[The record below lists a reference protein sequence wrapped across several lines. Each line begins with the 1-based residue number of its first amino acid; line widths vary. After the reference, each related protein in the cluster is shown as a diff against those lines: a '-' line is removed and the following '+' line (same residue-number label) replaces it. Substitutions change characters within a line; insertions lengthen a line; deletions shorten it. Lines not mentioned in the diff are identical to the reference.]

1 MTKPNPFRVGI
12 AGLGMGREHLYALRS
27 LAEGYEVAC
36 VCDID
41 ASRAQAI
48 AQEEQVPAWTDSFEK
63 LVAMDLD
70 IISICTPSY
79 LHTEQALA
87 ALAAGKHVILEKPAA
102 GSLHEIDELESAMDR
117 SGRLLMPVFQQ
128 RFGGG
133 LQKLKYLVDLGLA
146 GKPILATA
154 ETAWRRRGPYY
165 ATWHGQWQTELG
177 GALATLGI
185 HAHDQVSYILGPAS
199 SVMAHIATL
208 VNPIETED
216 TAAISL
222 RMQNGALASFS
233 VTTGSA
239 QETTRLRFCFSNLS
253 AESNPTAYAPS
264 REPWVFT
271 GDTPE
276 IDAQIQSALE
286 DFQPQSESLA
296 GQFQRFYAS
305 LTQAAP
311 LPVTLQDAYR
321 AVELLTAIYLSAR
334 TRQAVDLPIP
344 PNHPYYSGWRNIP

>member
-1 MTKPNPFRVGI
+1 
-12 AGLGMGREHLYALRS
+12 MGREHLYALRS
-27 LAEGYEVAC
+27 LGEGFEVAC

-41 ASRAQAI
+41 PDKASRV
-48 AQEEQVPAWTDSFEK
+48 AQEEQVPAWTTSFDEMI
-63 LVAMDLD
+63 AMDLD
-70 IISICTPSY
+70 ILAICTPSN
-79 LHTEQALA
+79 LHHAQALA

-102 GSLHEIDELESAMDR
+102 GSLREIDELAAAADLSDK
-117 SGRLLMPVFQQ
+117 LLMPVFQQ
-128 RFGGG
+128 RFGQG

-154 ETAWRRRGPYY
+154 ETAWRRRPPYY
-165 ATWHGQWQTELG
+165 ATWHGRWETELG

-185 HAHDQVSYILGPAS
+185 HAHDQVCYILGPAS
-199 SVMAHIATL
+199 SVMAHVDTL

-222 RMQNGALASFS
+222 RMRNGALAAFS

-253 AESNPTAYAPS
+253 AESNPTPYAPS
-264 REPWVFT
+264 REPWIFT

-276 IDAQIQSALE
+276 IEAEIQSALE
-286 DFQPQSESLA
+286 NFQPQPESLA
-296 GQFQRFYAS
+296 GQFQRYYET
-305 LTQAAP
+305 LTLGTP
-311 LPVTLQDAYR
+311 LPVTLQDAYT

-344 PNHPYYSGWRNIP
+344 VDHPYYSGWRNAG